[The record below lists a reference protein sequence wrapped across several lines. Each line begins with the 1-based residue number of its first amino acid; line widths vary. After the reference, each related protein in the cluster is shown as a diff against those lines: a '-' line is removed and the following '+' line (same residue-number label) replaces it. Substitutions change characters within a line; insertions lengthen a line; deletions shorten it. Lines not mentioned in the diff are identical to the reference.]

1 MHNCFNTCRILLQ
14 IGLCVEYI
22 VLHNYQVSHL
32 YINTYATQHGVT
44 FFRHVLFISESL
56 FELCMSLIDQSK

>member
-14 IGLCVEYI
+14 TELCGEYI

-32 YINTYATQHGVT
+32 YTNTYATQHGVT
-44 FFRHVLFISESL
+44 SVQHVLFVRIMHD
-56 FELCMSLIDQSK
+56 FN